1 MIKLLKE
8 AFSYL
13 PPKMTTPAAGQ
24 MVLAIVYQ
32 ESNGV
37 YRRQLGN
44 GPARGLAQLEMGNA
58 KSRAGVWGVMNHEAS
73 RDLAAEICIKR
84 GIDNP
89 KNYKAIWEKLEFDD
103 VLALALARLLLWTDS
118 QPLPTNQADGWLAYV
133 RVWRPG
139 KPHPDKWSQSWA
151 TARGVMDGR

>member
-1 MIKLLKE
+1 MIRILKE
-8 AFSYL
+8 AFSLL
-13 PPKMTTPAAGQ
+13 PAKMTTPAAGQ
-24 MVLAIVYQ
+24 MVLSIVYQ
-32 ESNGV
+32 ESQGI

-44 GPARGLAQLEMGNA
+44 GPARGLAQFELGG
-58 KSRAGVWGVMNHEAS
+58 GVKGVMTHPAS
-73 RDLAAEICIKR
+73 KDLAAEVCVKR
-84 GIDNP
+84 GVDP
-89 KNYKAIWEKLEFDD
+89 GNYRQVWAALEVDD

-118 QPLPTNQADGWLAYV
+118 QPLPTNQADGWLAYT